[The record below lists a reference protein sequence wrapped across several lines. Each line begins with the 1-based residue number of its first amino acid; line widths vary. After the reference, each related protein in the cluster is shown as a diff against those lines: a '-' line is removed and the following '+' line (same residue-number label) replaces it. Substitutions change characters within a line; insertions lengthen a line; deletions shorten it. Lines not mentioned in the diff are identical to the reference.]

1 MDIGA
6 GRDRSSWLASLL
18 ALPLTAAEF
27 LVLADA
33 LGEPPPPPVAAELAD
48 LSRRQRQHALDEAMR
63 SLFARNVLAA
73 GDPVRIAVA
82 AARLVQITCRPALR
96 TELRWGAPGVPEQV
110 VRIASVTDASVAAVP
125 QDGTVRY
132 LPFATEQVL
141 GFIEEVIDVAAGG
154 DGSWGVVSMV
164 YRDGAGRR
172 GGGEV
177 AWIGVGDTL
186 YEVPAARVPP
196 SADRSPSDEEASAD
210 SSPSDEGAPSD
221 EGTGGDPAPAL
232 GEPTSR
238 AQLLAAVAELLPG
251 SVADHDVA
259 GDGRGDELKTVN
271 V

>member
-1 MDIGA
+1 MDSVA
-6 GRDRSSWLASLL
+6 GRVRNAGLASLP

-48 LSRRQRQHALDEAMR
+48 LSRRQRQDAWDEAMR
-63 SLFARNVLAA
+63 SLFARNVLIA
-73 GDPVRIAVA
+73 GEPVRIAVA

-96 TELRWGAPGVPEQV
+96 TELRWGALGVPEQV

-125 QDGTVRY
+125 QDGAVRY
-132 LPFATEQVL
+132 VPFATDELL
-141 GFIEEVIDVAAGG
+141 GVIDEIVDVAAGG

-172 GGGEV
+172 DGGEV
-177 AWIGVGDTL
+177 AWIGVGDAL
-186 YEVPAARVPP
+186 YEVSAARVPP
-196 SADRSPSDEEASAD
+196 STDSSPSAEEAPSDEEA
-210 SSPSDEGAPSD
+210 
-221 EGTGGDPAPAL
+221 GGDPAPAP

-238 AQLLAAVAELLPG
+238 AQLLAAVAGLLSG

-259 GDGRGDELKTVN
+259 SDGPGNELTVSN
-271 V
+271 F